1 MPSKIIPSRGL
12 KYMGSKRAMLQ
23 NGLGDLLN
31 AQLPRA
37 SRFVDL
43 FAGSGAV
50 AIHVARRYEIE
61 VRASDLQSFS
71 AVITGAVITRQKK
84 INPQTAWD
92 RWYEQ
97 AVVSF
102 TDEHVP
108 SPSALTRAVVRDCRT
123 WCDNQTNLPV
133 TKAYG
138 GHYFSPEQAVW
149 IDMLRAS
156 LPEREPVRTV
166 ALAALILAASQC
178 AASPGHTA
186 QPFQPTRTAKP
197 FLQEAWSKNIIQRTK
212 DAFVTFASQFALS
225 RGKAGVADAYE
236 AAGQLKERDLVFLDP
251 PYSGVQY
258 SRFYHVLE
266 TVARGECGDVAGVG
280 RYPEFE
286 LRPQSKFS
294 LKTKSKDALNDL
306 LDRVAS
312 RGASAFLTFP
322 DHQCSNGLS
331 GSMVRKIA
339 RKHFRIVEVSI
350 KSRFSTLGGNGT
362 NENGKRKARKKAREL
377 ILVLH
382 PR

>member
-1 MPSKIIPSRGL
+1 MPDKITPSRGL

-71 AVITGAVITRQKK
+71 AVITGAVISRQKK
-84 INPQTAWD
+84 INHQAAWNQ
-92 RWYEQ
+92 WYGR
-97 AVVSF
+97 AVASF
-102 TDEHVP
+102 NEMYMP
-108 SPSALTRAVVRDCRT
+108 APSALTRAVVKDCRA
-123 WCDNQTNLPV
+123 WCDSQVDLSV
-133 TKAYG
+133 TRVYG

-178 AASPGHTA
+178 AAAPGHTA

-197 FLQEAWSKNIIQRTK
+197 FLQEAWNKNIVQRTK
-212 DAFVTFASQFALS
+212 DAFATLSSQFALS
-225 RGKAGVADAYE
+225 RGRAGVADAYE
-236 AAGQLKERDLVFLDP
+236 AAGRLEQGDLVFIDP

-266 TVARGECGDVAGVG
+266 TVSRGDCGDVAGVG

-294 LKTKSKDALNDL
+294 LKTKSKDALNEL
-306 LDRVAS
+306 LGRVAS
-312 RGASAFLTFP
+312 RGASAILTFP

-339 RKHFRIVEVSI
+339 RSHFGIAEVSI

-362 NENGKRKARKKAREL
+362 DENGKRKARQKAREL

>member
-1 MPSKIIPSRGL
+1 
-12 KYMGSKRAMLQ
+12 MGSKRAMLQ

-31 AQLPRA
+31 AQLSKA

-50 AIHVARRYEIE
+50 AIHVARRFEIE

-71 AVITGAVITRQKK
+71 AIITAAVINRKKK
-84 INPQTAWD
+84 INPQTAWNQ
-92 RWYEQ
+92 WYKQ
-97 AVVSF
+97 AAALLI
-102 TDEHVP
+102 EERVP
-108 SPSALTRAVVRDCRT
+108 SLPPLTRAVVGDCRT
-123 WCDNQTNLPV
+123 WCENQITLPL
-133 TKAYG
+133 TKVYG

-156 LPEREPVRTV
+156 LPEREPEHTV

-178 AASPGHTA
+178 AAAPGHTA

-197 FLQEAWSKNIIQRTK
+197 FLQAAWGKNMVQRTK
-212 DAFVTFASQFALS
+212 DAFVTLANQFALS
-225 RGKAGVADAYE
+225 RGRAGVADAYE
-236 AAGQLKERDLVFLDP
+236 AAARLKERDLVFIDP
-251 PYSGVQY
+251 PYSSVQY

-266 TVARGECGDVAGVG
+266 TVARGDCGEVSGVG

-312 RGASAFLTFP
+312 RGASAILTFP

-339 RKHFRIVEVSI
+339 QKHFRIAEVSI

-362 NENGKRKARKKAREL
+362 DENGKRMARQKAREL

-382 PR
+382 SK